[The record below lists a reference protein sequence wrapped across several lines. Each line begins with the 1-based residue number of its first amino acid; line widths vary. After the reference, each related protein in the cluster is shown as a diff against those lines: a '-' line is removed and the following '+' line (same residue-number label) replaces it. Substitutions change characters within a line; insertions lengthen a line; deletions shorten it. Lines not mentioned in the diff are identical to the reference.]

1 VRQFRLEPGH
11 AGLFDVREIHSIDY
25 AEGAKFVR
33 VTGVDLA
40 NENRRVFDPETGEVR
55 EIESAGAGSAR

>member
-1 VRQFRLEPGH
+1 
-11 AGLFDVREIHSIDY
+11 VREIHSIDY

-40 NENRRVFDPETGEVR
+40 KVSRRVFDPETGAVR
-55 EIESAGAGSAR
+55 EIEHVAAGPAR